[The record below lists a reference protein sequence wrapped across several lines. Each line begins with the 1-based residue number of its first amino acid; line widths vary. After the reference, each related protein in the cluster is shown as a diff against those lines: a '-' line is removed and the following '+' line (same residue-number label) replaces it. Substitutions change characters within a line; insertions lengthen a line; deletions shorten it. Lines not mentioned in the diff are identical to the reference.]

1 MVESSLEN
9 TQSHNELFVTVVEC
23 IYLIVPT
30 HLSRYFAFN
39 TIGLLLT
46 SIPLALYYLHLIQLR
61 NSRLTLAELI
71 VLMHWLALDKTTL
84 APQIQ

>member
-9 TQSHNELFVTVVEC
+9 MQSHNELFVTVVEC

-46 SIPLALYYLHLIQLR
+46 SIQQALYYLHLIQQR
-61 NSRLTLAELI
+61 NSRLTLLELI
-71 VLMHWLALDKTTL
+71 VLMNC
-84 APQIQ
+84 